1 MASNSEGFVGKIV
14 GVVVGVIVV
23 GAVAIPIVNGLTSGD
38 NPTID
43 PTSTVGTIINI
54 LPVFLV
60 LAILLMIVKLFY
72 GRAQ

>member
-72 GRAQ
+72 GRTQ

>member
-23 GAVAIPIVNGLTSGD
+23 GAVAIPIINGLTAEP

-43 PTSTVGTIINI
+43 PDSTVGTIVKI

>member
-23 GAVAIPIVNGLTSGD
+23 GAVAIPIINGLTEGAT
-38 NPTID
+38 PTID
-43 PTSTVGTIINI
+43 PDSTVGTIVKI

>member
-1 MASNSEGFVGKIV
+1 MASNSEGFVGRIV

-23 GAVAIPIVNGLTSGD
+23 GAVAIPIVNGLTTGD
-38 NPTID
+38 TPTID
-43 PTSTVGTIINI
+43 PNSTVGTIINI

>member
-43 PTSTVGTIINI
+43 PNSTVGTIVNI